1 MNLPDAE
8 QLLVQL
14 TTQLRP
20 HVGAQT
26 ALLGIHTGGVW
37 LAERLR
43 ENLQLQIPIGSID
56 VAFYRDDYHQR
67 GLHGNARSSQIP
79 FEVEGANVIIVDDV
93 LYTGRTIRA
102 AMNELFDHGRP
113 TSVQLAVLV
122 DRGGRELPICADYC
136 AQTISLPASQML
148 ALERAS
154 DGQLSLRV
162 IEK

>member
-20 HVGAQT
+20 HVGTQT
-26 ALLGIHTGGVW
+26 SLLGIHTGGVW

-67 GLHGNARSSQIP
+67 GLHGNTRSSQIP
-79 FEVEGANVIIVDDV
+79 FAVDGANVIIVDDV

-113 TSVQLAVLV
+113 ASVQLAVLV
-122 DRGGRELPICADYC
+122 DRGGRELPIAADYC
-136 AQTISLPASQML
+136 AHQIGLPDAQML
-148 ALERAS
+148 ALER
-154 DGQLSLRV
+154 DERGHLSLRM
-162 IEK
+162 IEE

>member
-67 GLHGNARSSQIP
+67 GLHGNTRSSQIP
-79 FEVEGANVIIVDDV
+79 FAVDGANVIIVDDV

-113 TSVQLAVLV
+113 ASVQLAVLV
-122 DRGGRELPICADYC
+122 DRGGRELPIAADYC
-136 AQTISLPASQML
+136 AHQIGLPDAQML
-148 ALERAS
+148 ALER
-154 DGQLSLRV
+154 DERGRLSLRM
-162 IEK
+162 IEE

>member
-8 QLLVQL
+8 QLLPALTAQL
-14 TTQLRP
+14 KPTVNTN
-20 HVGAQT
+20 T

-37 LAERLR
+37 LAERLHA
-43 ENLQLQIPIGSID
+43 NLQLSIPIGAMD

-67 GLHGNARSSQIP
+67 GLQGNTRSSHIP
-79 FEVEGANVIIVDDV
+79 FAVDGANVIIVDDV

-122 DRGGRELPICADYC
+122 DRGGRELPIRADYC
-136 AQTISLPASQML
+136 AHTTSLPASQML
-148 ALERAS
+148 ALERS
-154 DGQLSLRV
+154 DNGHLSLRV
-162 IEK
+162 LEK